1 MTALSQA
8 IAGKRVF
15 ITGHSGFTGSW
26 LSLWLSEAGCAVT
39 GYSLAPDTSPNLFTA
54 AGIEPVLAGHHVA
67 DIRDYATLAAAM
79 ADAKPEVVFHLA
91 AQPLVRRSYADPL
104 ETISINVVGTANV
117 LEAARNT
124 PGVRALVCIT
134 TDKVY
139 ENREWRHPYRE
150 GDELGGKDAY
160 SSSKACTELVARS
173 YQQTMSALGNGVK
186 IATARGGNII
196 GGGDWAEDRI
206 VPDFYRAAAAGA
218 ALSIRS
224 PDAVRPW
231 QHVLSACH
239 GYIAIARDLLSA
251 DADFEKSW
259 NIGPADCDVVSVR
272 DLVTMLS
279 SHSDAPAIE
288 YGSSPLKEAGLLRLD
303 ISKAKAELGFVPPWT
318 TAEVAEK
325 TAKWYG
331 AYYADSAAALEMTK
345 RQLAEYRAAI
355 GDDQQ

>member
-54 AGIEPVLAGHHVA
+54 AGVEAALAGHHVG
-67 DIRDYATLAAAM
+67 DIRDYAALAAAM
-79 ADAKPEVVFHLA
+79 AAAKPEVVFHLA

-104 ETISINVVGTANV
+104 ETISTNVVGTANV

-150 GDELGGKDAY
+150 GDELGGKDPY
-160 SSSKACTELVARS
+160 SASKACTELVARS

-206 VPDFYRAAAAGA
+206 VPDFYRAAAAGEP
-218 ALSIRS
+218 LSIRN

-239 GYIAIARDLLSA
+239 GYIAIARDLLNA

-259 NIGPADCDVVSVR
+259 NIGPADAEVVSVR

-279 SHSDAPAIE
+279 RHSDAPSVE
-288 YGSSPLKEAGLLRLD
+288 FGSSPLKEAGQLRLD
-303 ISKAKAELGFVPPWT
+303 ISKAKAELSFVPPWT
-318 TAEVAEK
+318 TPQVAQITAE
-325 TAKWYG
+325 WYG
-331 AYYADSAAALEMTK
+331 AYYADPASAPEMTK
-345 RQLAEYRAAI
+345 KQLAEYRAA
-355 GDDQQ
+355 